1 MSTSLLIC
9 LSSSSTYLSV
19 YLKKEREQ
27 SAVLASIKEEEPTLL
42 GSVMEDKQSA
52 LDAHNCSGGG
62 RESQSKTSEEI
73 VANPEKFQPFIK
85 EEVLTS
91 IFSVSICNP
100 VNFSWERYLLLDSLQ
115 DVFPCTVE
123 QFFRFVIDD
132 DSTFTIEYHIARKDS
147 NMKVRNRITHG
158 NGFFTSIAIL
168 VLCGGYY

>member
-1 MSTSLLIC
+1 MSSCLLIC

-42 GSVMEDKQSA
+42 GFVMEDKQSA
-52 LDAHNCSGGG
+52 LDAHNCSGRG
-62 RESQSKTSEEI
+62 RESQSKTFEEI
-73 VANPEKFQPFIK
+73 VANPGKFQPFIK

-91 IFSVSICNP
+91 IFSVSICDP

-132 DSTFTIEYHIARKDS
+132 DSTFTSEYHIARKDS
-147 NMKVRNRITHG
+147 NMKVSNRITHG

-168 VLCGGYY
+168 VLCRGNY